1 MIELP
6 VYAAIIRPDFVQS
19 TRYSGCLEPDIKLLI
34 APASNQRLSDGTR
47 LWDLPQVRP
56 QPWESDECAL
66 AKVIGKKFP
75 SLELQESDFELLQ
88 KIPLGNGQT
97 FVYLANMGSS
107 ASLTAPLI
115 EERGWVSK
123 NERAYSLL
131 LEPARFALE
140 NLKPMHQ
147 YILELS

>member
-1 MIELP
+1 M
-6 VYAAIIRPDFVQS
+6 FH
-19 TRYSGCLEPDIKLLI
+19 
-34 APASNQRLSDGTR
+34 
-47 LWDLPQVRP
+47 
-56 QPWESDECAL
+56 
-66 AKVIGKKFP
+66 AKATI
-75 SLELQESDFELLQ
+75 SALQESDFELWR
-88 KIPLGNGQT
+88 KIYLDKEQT
-97 FVYLANMGSS
+97 LIYLANMGGS